1 MVTSRS
7 LLCSA
12 CTVGWIA
19 RVNRKR
25 RERAARS
32 YFLEAIA
39 DTIERLDHIELDVAC
54 PELYA
59 QPLDVAVDGSVV
71 DIHLIVVGCIH
82 QGVAVFT
89 TPGLLASA
97 CKMRNSVTVSVIS
110 SFFQVQACRSGSIRS
125 WPRSKTL
132 LSASFGTMP
141 SLGEARRRTTLTRS
155 ARRRC
160 EKGLRMKSSAPI
172 FRPNNSSI
180 CSSFEVR
187 KITGRSD
194 FCRSRRNISMP

>member
-32 YFLEAIA
+32 YFLEVIA

-59 QPLDVAVDGSVV
+59 QPLDVAVDGPVV
-71 DIHLIVVGCIH
+71 DIHLIVVSCIH
-82 QGVAVFT
+82 QGVAAFHHSRPARQRLQDEKLGDGERDQLIFPGAGMPLWVYTYLDAFQNLALGFLRDDAILGRGAAQHDLDTFRQESLRKGFT
-89 TPGLLASA
+89 
-97 CKMRNSVTVSVIS
+97 
-110 SFFQVQACRSGSIRS
+110 
-125 WPRSKTL
+125 
-132 LSASFGTMP
+132 
-141 SLGEARRRTTLTRS
+141 
-155 ARRRC
+155 
-160 EKGLRMKSSAPI
+160 
-172 FRPNNSSI
+172 
-180 CSSFEVR
+180 
-187 KITGRSD
+187 
-194 FCRSRRNISMP
+194 